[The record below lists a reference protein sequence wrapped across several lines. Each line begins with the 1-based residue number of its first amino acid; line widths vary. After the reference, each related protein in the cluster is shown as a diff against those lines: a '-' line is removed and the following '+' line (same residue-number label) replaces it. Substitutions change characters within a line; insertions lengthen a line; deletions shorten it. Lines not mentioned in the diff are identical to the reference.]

1 MISEEL
7 ISLNLYNSPA
17 KVETIIVDTDNAMQC
32 IVVVVKQD
40 EVFWASTVWLSETA
54 KRLLRDCWE
63 TDEDWAKNSPLSQTD
78 TQADRRKKWLPELLV
93 GVKNLKRGKNWQHYK
108 KKNLED
114 FCSFWCTDNLYS
126 LHVYV

>member
-40 EVFWASTVWLSETA
+40 EVF
-54 KRLLRDCWE
+54 
-63 TDEDWAKNSPLSQTD
+63 
-78 TQADRRKKWLPELLV
+78 
-93 GVKNLKRGKNWQHYK
+93 
-108 KKNLED
+108 
-114 FCSFWCTDNLYS
+114 
-126 LHVYV
+126 